1 MSVYADTSFLVS
13 LYVLDANSALAAARM
28 KQIRLPL
35 LLSSL
40 GELELTNAIGL
51 RLYRKEIRPAAAKSS
66 LILLQ
71 KDLEDG
77 VLLVKPLPAAAFE
90 RAKQISRK
98 HTPKLGTRSIDTL
111 HVAAAIVLQASS
123 FLTFDK
129 RQANLAAAAGL
140 RVL

>member
-1 MSVYADTSFLVS
+1 LSVYADTSFLVS

-28 KQIRLPL
+28 KQIQLPL

-51 RLYRKEIRPAAAKSS
+51 RLYRKEIRPAVAKSS

>member
-1 MSVYADTSFLVS
+1 LSVYADTSFLVS

-28 KQIRLPL
+28 KQIQLPL

-51 RLYRKEIRPAAAKSS
+51 RLYRKEIRPAVAKSS

-111 HVAAAIVLQASS
+111 HVAAAIVLQAGS

-129 RQANLAAAAGL
+129 RQAHLAAAAGL